1 MVKEEGMKRSR
12 FTEEQIAGIL
22 AEFRAGIKQSEL
34 SRKYGISVA
43 TISKWNGRF
52 GGMQSSDVR
61 KLRALEEENSKLKR
75 IVADQAVEI
84 MAAKDVIKRFS

>member
-1 MVKEEGMKRSR
+1 MRKSR
-12 FTEEQIAGIL
+12 FNEGQITSILTEY
-22 AEFRAGIKQSEL
+22 RAGVSQGEL
-34 SRKYGISVA
+34 SRKYGISTA
-43 TISKWNGRF
+43 TISKWNCKY
-52 GGMQSSDVR
+52 GGMQSSDVK

>member
-1 MVKEEGMKRSR
+1 MKRCR

-22 AEFRAGIKQSEL
+22 AEFRAGTNQSEL
-34 SRKYGISVA
+34 SRKYGVSTT
-43 TISKWNGRF
+43 TISKWNTRF

-61 KLRALEEENSKLKR
+61 RLKALEDENGKLKR

-84 MAAKDVIKRFS
+84 MAAKDVIRRFS

>member
-1 MVKEEGMKRSR
+1 MKKSR

-22 AEFRAGIKQSEL
+22 AEFRSGTNQSEL
-34 SRKYGISVA
+34 SRKYGVSTA

-52 GGMQSSDVR
+52 GDMQSSDVR
-61 KLRALEEENSKLKR
+61 RLKSLEDENFKLKR

-84 MAAKDVIKRFS
+84 MAAKDVIRRFS